1 VEEKRIFCYII
12 KNRRIGDL
20 INNIFKMK
28 HMGFNVHLRY
38 IVLSILL
45 FGFSVNPQAEAAFEC
60 GVGKRPL
67 FYYADTLV
75 TNAMPKGFAGRLFNM
90 LEEPLNEVGYCLTRL
105 TRSYLADTS
114 LQDELIMA
122 FSMQYSVTEHPIN
135 QADLPDG
142 DGNDSQIKEETAQYD
157 STARMV
163 VSLLR
168 VDSWSSRELRLAQ
181 ETPLLTLVYNP
192 EELAIFE
199 SVLIRKIVENLRTQY
214 ICHLRIL
221 SEPDGVLI
229 RSRGGL
235 EGTTPLEWIIPVGKL
250 SISGELKGFEPIRRR
265 LDLGSPGM
273 HTYVIELRKRR
284 FYRSKIFIPTV
295 VMGGSSAALF
305 VASRVIYAQYESLD
319 KVDRDADPDLFRRKF
334 TQAKNLERS
343 SGVALGLAAV
353 SFALCFV
360 F

>member
-1 VEEKRIFCYII
+1 
-12 KNRRIGDL
+12 
-20 INNIFKMK
+20 
-28 HMGFNVHLRY
+28 MGFIVHLRY
-38 IVLSILL
+38 IVLLISL
-45 FGFSVNPQAEAAFEC
+45 FGFFVNLQADEAFDC
-60 GVGKRPL
+60 GSGKRPL
-67 FYYADTLV
+67 FYYTDTLV

-90 LEEPLNEVGYCLTRL
+90 LHEPLNDVGYCLTRL
-105 TRSYLADTS
+105 TRSYLADTT

-122 FSMQYSVTEHPIN
+122 FSMQYSVTERPIN
-135 QADLPDG
+135 RVDLPDG
-142 DGNDSQIKEETAQYD
+142 GSDGSQMEEETTLYD
-157 STARMV
+157 STSRMV

-199 SVLIRKIVENLRTQY
+199 SVLMRKIVENLRTQY

-221 SEPDGVLI
+221 SDPDGVLI
-229 RSRGGL
+229 RSRSGL

-265 LDLGSPGM
+265 LDLNSPGM

-284 FYRSKIFIPTV
+284 FYSSNLFIPTV
-295 VMGGSSAALF
+295 VIGGSSAALF
-305 VASRVIYAQYESLD
+305 VASRVIYAQYERLD
-319 KVDRDADPDLFRRKF
+319 KVDRDVDPDLFKRKF